1 MPINQT
7 PRPIDIVSQQLK
19 DLQSEIKLMK
29 CEIMHL
35 REQIKIKDEKFEI
48 IAKPPASQSKG
59 WWY

>member
-48 IAKPPASQSKG
+48 IAAEAPAEPKG